1 MANNH
6 TQQSQSE
13 KQMSKSSQRYLDE
26 FGPINPNEPYD
37 NPTPLD
43 VAMDHPDWHHAMG
56 VAIHALNLVLFEQ
69 DGRHD
74 ATFYD
79 VHNAA
84 IELTVESILNQ
95 SIITKEKAYLSLGYP
110 VEDMP
115 QSMFDDDFPPPF

>member
-1 MANNH
+1 
-6 TQQSQSE
+6 
-13 KQMSKSSQRYLDE
+13 
-26 FGPINPNEPYD
+26 
-37 NPTPLD
+37 
-43 VAMDHPDWHHAMG
+43 MDHPDWHHAMG

-95 SIITKEKAYLSLGYP
+95 SIITKERAYLSLGYP